1 MSKEEDWKELEKWEK
16 EDNLRKDVN
25 KVKVFNEEDYKGVKK
40 LSDGLNKFVKTISI
54 LAIIIGIIAS
64 IAILLYL
71 YGIFTGPNF
80 FNMRVQKGGMMFE
93 QFY

>member
-54 LAIIIGIIAS
+54 LAIIIGIIIKPSA
-64 IAILLYL
+64 
-71 YGIFTGPNF
+71 
-80 FNMRVQKGGMMFE
+80 
-93 QFY
+93 